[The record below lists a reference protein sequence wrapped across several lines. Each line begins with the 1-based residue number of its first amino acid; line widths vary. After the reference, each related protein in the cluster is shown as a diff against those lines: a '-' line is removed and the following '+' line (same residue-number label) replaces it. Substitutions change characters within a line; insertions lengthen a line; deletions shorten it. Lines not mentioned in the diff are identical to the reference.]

1 MKLTV
6 KNVSIPNRVLG
17 IFRPCKEF
25 SNGGAIWVSIPNRV
39 LGIFRPL
46 RGSLPGC
53 KIIVS
58 IPNRVLGIFRLG
70 ELAKLISFAEKV
82 SIPNRVL
89 GIFRPP
95 VPEGL
100 LYLVFNVHLRLY

>member
-1 MKLTV
+1 MVRQRHVVNNKFAEFDRKFHV
-6 KNVSIPNRVLG
+6 VSAFQALDRKIG
-17 IFRPCKEF
+17 IFRP
-25 SNGGAIWVSIPNRV
+25 NAIPNSIPYE
-39 LGIFRPL
+39 F
-46 RGSLPGC
+46 
-53 KIIVS
+53 
-58 IPNRVLGIFRLG
+58 
-70 ELAKLISFAEKV
+70 V